1 MARVSRRSV
10 LQAGFVGMTLPLV
23 GCGVMGEQRFDVIVI
38 GAGISGL
45 AAAATL
51 AEAGARV
58 VVLEASSR
66 LGGRIRTDRA
76 WGMPLELGAQWIHGR
91 EGNIAVEPARKA
103 GCDPSES
110 EDAGHWWRRGGVAD
124 LMLNDRDWDDEYLYD
139 RTPGTSLA
147 EAKLLYETKI
157 KVVEGYFPMMAA
169 VHRSQEVYEYG
180 AELDELD
187 SKFYDFG
194 EEVQGNDLVLR
205 GGYDLLPRL
214 YADRAKR
221 AGAKVILES
230 RVTAIRK
237 EERGLVVLSKGQ
249 ELSAPHVICTL
260 PLGVLQSGKVEF
272 DPGLMSAPAQQ
283 AIQALGMG
291 LLDKV
296 WLRWETPLP
305 MEPGWHSSQDIG
317 AHDPGAEFL
326 FAPDLT
332 GNQVAL
338 AFNAG
343 KAARSLVGK
352 SSAEKVAGVMKSL
365 RVMFP
370 NLPEPTDATCTDW
383 LSDPFTLGG
392 YSYYKVGST
401 PEDRRAL
408 AERQSSGLIFAGEHT
423 DVDYPS
429 TVHGA
434 LTSGLRAAEIAL
446 K

>member
-1 MARVSRRSV
+1 
-10 LQAGFVGMTLPLV
+10 
-23 GCGVMGEQRFDVIVI
+23 
-38 GAGISGL
+38 
-45 AAAATL
+45 
-51 AEAGARV
+51 
-58 VVLEASSR
+58 
-66 LGGRIRTDRA
+66 
-76 WGMPLELGAQWIHGR
+76 MPLELGAQWIHGP

-110 EDAGHWWRRGGVAD
+110 EDAGHWWRRGGAPD
-124 LMLNDRDWDDEYLYD
+124 PMLNDRDWDREHPYD
-139 RTPGTSLA
+139 RTPGMSLA
-147 EAKLLYETKI
+147 EAKLLHETKI
-157 KVVEGYFPMMAA
+157 KVEEGYFPMMAA

-194 EEVQGNDLVLR
+194 EEVKGDDLVLR

-221 AGAKVILES
+221 AGAEVNLDS
-230 RVTAIRK
+230 PVTAIRK
-237 EERGLVVLSKGQ
+237 GGRGLLVISKGQ

-272 DPGLMSAPAQQ
+272 DPGLMGAPAQH
-283 AIQALGMG
+283 AIRALGMG

-317 AHDPGAEFL
+317 AHDPGAEFF

-352 SSAEKVAGVMKSL
+352 SSAEKVVGVMKSL

-370 NLPEPTDATCTDW
+370 SLPDPSDAICTDW

-401 PEDRRAL
+401 PDDREAL

-434 LTSGLRAAEIAL
+434 LASGLRAAEMAM

>member
-1 MARVSRRSV
+1 MARISRRSV
-10 LQAGFVGMTLPLV
+10 LQAGIVGMTLPLN
-23 GCGVMGEQRFDVIVI
+23 GCGVKSNPGLDVIVI

-45 AAAATL
+45 GAAATL

-103 GCDPSES
+103 GCDPSQS
-110 EDAGHWWRRGGVAD
+110 EDAGHWWRRGGAPD
-124 LMLNDRDWDDEYLYD
+124 PMLNERDWEREYSYD
-139 RTPGTSLA
+139 RTPGMSLA
-147 EAKLLYETKI
+147 EAKLLHETKI
-157 KVVEGYFPMMAA
+157 KVEEGYFPMIAA

-194 EEVQGNDLVLR
+194 EEVKGDDLVLR

-221 AGAKVILES
+221 AGGEVILDS

-237 EERGLVVLSKGQ
+237 GGRGLVVFSKGQ
-249 ELSAPHVICTL
+249 ELSAPQVICTL

-272 DPGLMSAPAQQ
+272 DPGLMGAPAKK

-317 AHDPGAEFL
+317 VHDPGAEFF

-343 KAARSLVGK
+343 KAARSLAGK
-352 SSAEKVAGVMKSL
+352 SSAEKIAGVMKSL

-370 NLPEPTDATCTDW
+370 NLPDPSDAICTDW

-401 PEDRRAL
+401 PDDREAL

-434 LTSGLRAAEIAL
+434 LASGLRAAEMAL